1 LLVKTNQGENMLTN
15 RITRT
20 KRKTI
25 ITLRD
30 KNLSHQ
36 AIAEHIGCHRNTVG
50 RILREEGM
58 T

>member
-1 LLVKTNQGENMLTN
+1 MLTN

-20 KRKTI
+20 KRQI
-25 ITLRD
+25 IINLRD

-36 AIAEHIGCHRNTVG
+36 AIAQRVGCHRNTVG

-58 T
+58 K